1 MPKISTRRQRKTC
14 GCSLY
19 QRCSVAY
26 QLRAAHQEAWETH
39 DPAAITQA
47 RQTYGMHLR
56 TAGVRPGAAVWKREE
71 ENRGC
76 IDDPASA

>member
-1 MPKISTRRQRKTC
+1 MPNVSTPRRRKPC
-14 GCSLY
+14 GCTLHH
-19 QRCSVAY
+19 RCAIAH
-26 QLRAAHQEAWETH
+26 QLRVAHQGAWETH